1 MEKRKRILL
10 VVSGEQAEEPLE
22 VGEYLREDLEEW
34 EVYVDIVKCEA
45 DDIEPAMHSYE
56 PDVLVTMVQMERD
69 YGMPVFPGEPFLT
82 GEGEEELVEEILEA
96 LGEGPE
102 E

>member
-1 MEKRKRILL
+1 MEKRKRIL
-10 VVSGEQAEEPLE
+10 VVNGEQAEESLE
-22 VGEYLREDLEEW
+22 VGEYLREHLEEW
-34 EVYVDIVKCEA
+34 EVYVDIVKCQA
-45 DDIEPAMHSYE
+45 DEIEPAMRSYE

-82 GEGEEELVEEILEA
+82 GEGEEELVEEILSA
-96 LGEGPE
+96 LGEYPE